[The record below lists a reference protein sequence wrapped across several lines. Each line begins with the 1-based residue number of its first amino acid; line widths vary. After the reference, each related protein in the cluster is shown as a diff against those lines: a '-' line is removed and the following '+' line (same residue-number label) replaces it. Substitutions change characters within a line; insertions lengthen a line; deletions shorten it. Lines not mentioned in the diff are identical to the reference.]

1 MLGLIKKLEK
11 RALFYNLQETDETD
25 KIICKI
31 VNHYYKKRMKILIIG
46 DDISNLQRL
55 DELLWT
61 FEQNSFV
68 PHSLNS
74 DYDNCPV
81 IIALLDNLEEIL
93 KKTKFNVLFNLTLTK
108 MMIDI
113 DTDLYVEIVTSDE
126 RQKTIAREKFS
137 HYKNNNL
144 ITSYEY
150 F

>member
-1 MLGLIKKLEK
+1 
-11 RALFYNLQETDETD
+11 
-25 KIICKI
+25 
-31 VNHYYKKRMKILIIG
+31 MKILIIG

-81 IIALLDNLEEIL
+81 IIALHDNLEEIQ

-144 ITSYEY
+144 VTSYEK